1 MSVLSNLSKAK
12 IKKSIETTYTL
23 SPADLKSV
31 IANDLKVSSDNLSI
45 NFVIQ
50 EVGGDPMD
58 RYPGRNEVTKIVI
71 TYTEK

>member
-58 RYPGRNEVTKIVI
+58 RYPGRDEVTKIVI